1 MSTDGLRQPLSGGA
15 SIGGIDDS
23 VEIYCFI
30 NQYVGMQMWWVHG
43 PPSPTSR
50 RRNDAGVGGGTGSRA
65 RRYFSLPAVRR
76 EQPRYSQSVQ
86 RHPELLRK
94 LNNDREEINA

>member
-1 MSTDGLRQPLSGGA
+1 MSTDGLRQSLSGGA

-43 PPSPTSR
+43 PPFNLIR
-50 RRNDAGVGGGTGSRA
+50 ALRNASVSAEGRA
-65 RRYFSLPAVRR
+65 VI
-76 EQPRYSQSVQ
+76 
-86 RHPELLRK
+86 LL
-94 LNNDREEINA
+94 

>member
-43 PPSPTSR
+43 PLIH
-50 RRNDAGVGGGTGSRA
+50 
-65 RRYFSLPAVRR
+65 YFHKL
-76 EQPRYSQSVQ
+76 
-86 RHPELLRK
+86 ELHSTNFKKPCCPIECELSHWI
-94 LNNDREEINA
+94 DVF